1 MGSDLEELLNGAKKV
16 IKEED
21 ICALNEDALY
31 NKFKS
36 KLSMAHQTLLYWNSS
51 PTIMELLKEL
61 ISDSKFTGQCNAY
74 KKKKE
79 ESILNYLAYR
89 IIDVVLRAYP
99 KNFTDT
105 RTDFNSKWPGINAT
119 VGGSRRH
126 YKRKSSRK
134 CIKRKSRRTHKR
146 TA

>member
-79 ESILNYLAYR
+79 ENLGLDLS
-89 IIDVVLRAYP
+89 D
-99 KNFTDT
+99 
-105 RTDFNSKWPGINAT
+105 
-119 VGGSRRH
+119 GS
-126 YKRKSSRK
+126 SNQN
-134 CIKRKSRRTHKR
+134 
-146 TA
+146 